1 MLRVAKGSFRLPAAP
16 RSLAALNRIIAASK
30 PPFSG
35 APKAVLGEGPIRAL
49 IAFVGEQRGDEEEKQ
64 GHPFVGP
71 AGKLLKE
78 LMEQADTQG
87 ERVYLT
93 NAVKH
98 FKYEQRGKRRLHKR
112 PTSGEIE
119 HLSLVARSRTRFRR
133 SARDCRLGRQRGARV
148 DRQTLA
154 IGAHRGET
162 TLDGRAGY
170 ITVHPSALLRS
181 PEAPA
186 RREARADFLADLKRI
201 RALAL
206 SPSSP
211 QRSGRRRSPAHA
223 PPPDGS

>member
-1 MLRVAKGSFRLPAAP
+1 
-16 RSLAALNRIIAASK
+16 
-30 PPFSG
+30 
-35 APKAVLGEGPIRAL
+35 
-49 IAFVGEQRGDEEEKQ
+49 

-78 LMEQADTQG
+78 LMEQADIQG

-119 HLSLVARSRTRFRR
+119 HYRWWLDLELDFVDPRVIVALGA
-133 SARDCRLGRQRGARV
+133 SAVRALTGK
-148 DRQTLA
+148 TLA

-170 ITVHPSALLRS
+170 ITVHPSALLRI
-181 PEAPA
+181 PDAPA
-186 RREARADFLADLKRI
+186 RREARAVFLADLKRI

-211 QRSGRRRSPAHA
+211 PRSGRR
-223 PPPDGS
+223 